1 MECFYV
7 KQGWVLNPN
16 PKIVESIVKRIKLN
30 NGECPCH
37 NESVDKHCPCTDYRE
52 NYNCHGGLYKKL
64 EFD

>member
-30 NGECPCH
+30 NGKRKQNTSSYTE
-37 NESVDKHCPCTDYRE
+37 T
-52 NYNCHGGLYKKL
+52 
-64 EFD
+64 